1 VVRHRR
7 PLNIRD
13 DGLPAVIGPLV
24 TVGGVDM
31 AVLLEVDSGMVLDAW
46 VRGGLGDAEALG
58 AGHADVVR
66 ALLAVAGPPVRELVL
81 SEGCHRHHLVRCVT
95 DPSGGRLA
103 LAVVVAGSSR
113 IVRRTRRRL
122 RALPDV
128 CLTTGPWI
136 PSSGLGGPPPPAQGT
151 RAEWAPTITTID
163 TGVIHRVRTAG
174 VTAPVPAP
182 RRGPA
187 PPSALPPARRGGDG
201 WPP

>member
-1 VVRHRR
+1 MVRHRR
-7 PLNIRD
+7 PVNIRD
-13 DGLPAVIGPLV
+13 DGLPAVIGPLAAA
-24 TVGGVDM
+24 GGVDM

-66 ALLAVAGPPVRELVL
+66 ALLVVAGPPVRELVL
-81 SEGCHRHHLVRCVT
+81 SEDSHRHHLVRCVT

-103 LAVVVAGSSR
+103 LAVVVTGSSR

-122 RALPDV
+122 RELPDA

-136 PSSGLGGPPPPAQGT
+136 PSSGLGGPRPAQGVA
-151 RAEWAPTITTID
+151 AEWAPTLTLVD
-163 TGVIHRVRTAG
+163 TGAIHRVRTGG
-174 VTAPVPAP
+174 VTAPAPAP

-187 PPSALPPARRGGDG
+187 PPSALPPARRGAG